1 MGYIYTPKKRP
12 EMDIFSQ
19 IEPLRGFLEQKKLIG
34 KSVGFVPTMGALH
47 EGHLTLI
54 RESHR
59 ENEITVCSIY
69 VNPTQF
75 NNADDLA
82 RYPRTIDQDITMLE
96 SVGCNVLFYPSNE
109 EIYPKK
115 STIKFEFG
123 PLEQVMEGKFR
134 PGHFSGVATVVSKL
148 LNIVQPARAYFGQ
161 KDYQQFKIVE
171 CLVQELKFNVQLR
184 CVPIQREMDGLA
196 MSSRNMRLTEE
207 QRKNA
212 IVFYES
218 LQLAKRRLAEG
229 HTMSF
234 VREEIKKH
242 CESKPGVKLEYLE
255 LTDASNFVQTESVTG
270 EAILLIAG
278 YVGEVRLIDNLLLKN
293 EN

>member
-1 MGYIYTPKKRP
+1 
-12 EMDIFSQ
+12 MDIFSQ
-19 IEPLRGFLEQKKLIG
+19 IAPLRAFLEQKKLIG

-47 EGHLTLI
+47 DGHLTLI

-82 RYPRTIDQDITMLE
+82 SYPRTIVRDIEMLE
-96 SVGCNVLFYPSNE
+96 SVGCNVLFCPSNE
-109 EIYPKK
+109 EVYPEK
-115 STIKFEFG
+115 SIIKFDFG
-123 PLEQVMEGKFR
+123 TLEQIMEGKFR

-148 LNIVQPARAYFGQ
+148 FNVVQPSRAYFGQ
-161 KDYQQFKIVE
+161 KDFQQFKIVE
-171 CLVQELKFNVQLR
+171 CLVRELKFNVQLR
-184 CVPIQREMDGLA
+184 CVPIQREKDGLA
-196 MSSRNMRLTEE
+196 MSSRNMRLDEE

-218 LQLAKRRLAEG
+218 LQMAKDRLEEG
-229 HTMSF
+229 LSMSF

-255 LTDASNFVQTESVTG
+255 LTDTLNFVQRESVTSK
-270 EAILLIAG
+270 AILLIAG
-278 YVGEVRLIDNLLLKN
+278 YVGEVRLIDNLLLN

>member
-1 MGYIYTPKKRP
+1 
-12 EMDIFSQ
+12 MDIFSQ
-19 IEPLRGFLEQKKLIG
+19 IGPLRAILEQEKMIG

-47 EGHLTLI
+47 EGHLALV
-54 RESHR
+54 RESQH

-69 VNPTQF
+69 INPTQF

-82 RYPRTIDQDITMLE
+82 RYPRTIDRDIEMLE
-96 SVGCNVLFYPSNE
+96 SVGCNVLFCPSND
-109 EIYPKK
+109 EIYPEK
-115 STIKFEFG
+115 SIIKFDFG
-123 PLEQVMEGKFR
+123 TLEQVMEGKFR

-161 KDYQQFKIVE
+161 KDFQQFKIVE
-171 CLVQELKFNVQLR
+171 CLVEELKFNVQLR
-184 CVPIQREMDGLA
+184 CVPIHREKDGLA
-196 MSSRNMRLTEE
+196 MSSRNMRLNEE
-207 QRKNA
+207 QRKQA

-229 HTMSF
+229 LSMSF

-255 LTDASNFVQTESVTG
+255 LTETTNFVQTESVTG

-278 YVGEVRLIDNLLLKN
+278 YVGEVRLIDNLLLNK
-293 EN
+293 

>member
-1 MGYIYTPKKRP
+1 MA
-12 EMDIFSQ
+12 
-19 IEPLRGFLEQKKLIG
+19 FLEQKKLIV
-34 KSVGFVPTMGALH
+34 KSLGFVPTMGALH
-47 EGHLTLI
+47 DGHLALI

-75 NNADDLA
+75 SNADDLA
-82 RYPRTIDQDITMLE
+82 RYPRTIDRDIEMLE
-96 SVGCNVLFYPSNE
+96 SVGCNVLFCPSNE
-109 EIYPKK
+109 EVYPEK
-115 STIKFEFG
+115 SRIKFDFG

-148 LNIVQPARAYFGQ
+148 FNIVQPSKAYFGQ
-161 KDYQQFKIVE
+161 KDFQQFKIVE

-184 CVPIQREMDGLA
+184 CVPIQREKDGLA
-196 MSSRNMRLTEE
+196 MSSRNMRLDNE

-218 LQLAKRRLAEG
+218 LQMAKRRLEEG
-229 HTMSF
+229 LSMSL

-255 LTDASNFVQTESVTG
+255 LTDTSNFVQRESVTSK
-270 EAILLIAG
+270 AILLIAG
-278 YVGEVRLIDNLLLKN
+278 YVGEVRLIDNLLLN
-293 EN
+293 E

>member
-1 MGYIYTPKKRP
+1 MGYICDLQKRP

-19 IEPLRGFLEQKKLIG
+19 IAPLRAFLEQKKLIG

-47 EGHLTLI
+47 DGHLTLI

-82 RYPRTIDQDITMLE
+82 SYPRTIVRDIEMLE
-96 SVGCNVLFYPSNE
+96 SVGCNVLFCPSNE
-109 EIYPKK
+109 EVYPEK
-115 STIKFEFG
+115 SIIKFDFG
-123 PLEQVMEGKFR
+123 TLEQIMEGKFR

-148 LNIVQPARAYFGQ
+148 FNIVQPSRAYFGQ
-161 KDYQQFKIVE
+161 KDFQQFKIVE
-171 CLVQELKFNVQLR
+171 CLVRELKFNVQLR
-184 CVPIQREMDGLA
+184 CVPIQREKDGLA
-196 MSSRNMRLTEE
+196 MSSRNMRLDEE

-218 LQLAKRRLAEG
+218 LQMAKDRLEEG
-229 HTMSF
+229 LSMSF

-255 LTDASNFVQTESVTG
+255 LTDTLNFVQRESVTSK
-270 EAILLIAG
+270 AILLIAG
-278 YVGEVRLIDNLLLKN
+278 YVGEVRLIDNLLLN

>member
-1 MGYIYTPKKRP
+1 
-12 EMDIFSQ
+12 MDIFSQ
-19 IEPLRGFLEQKKLIG
+19 IGPLMAFLEQKKLIV
-34 KSVGFVPTMGALH
+34 KSLGFVPTMGALH
-47 EGHLTLI
+47 DGHLALI

-75 NNADDLA
+75 SNADDLA
-82 RYPRTIDQDITMLE
+82 RYPRTIDRDIEMLE
-96 SVGCNVLFYPSNE
+96 SVGCNVLFCPSNE
-109 EIYPKK
+109 EVYPEK
-115 STIKFEFG
+115 SRIKFDFG

-148 LNIVQPARAYFGQ
+148 FNIVQPSKAYFGQ
-161 KDYQQFKIVE
+161 KDFQQFKIVE

-184 CVPIQREMDGLA
+184 CVPIQREKDGLA
-196 MSSRNMRLTEE
+196 MSSRNMRLDNE

-218 LQLAKRRLAEG
+218 LQMAKRRLEEG
-229 HTMSF
+229 LSMSL

-255 LTDASNFVQTESVTG
+255 LTDTSNFVQRESVTSK
-270 EAILLIAG
+270 AILLIAG
-278 YVGEVRLIDNLLLKN
+278 YVGEVRLIDNLLLN
-293 EN
+293 E

>member
-1 MGYIYTPKKRP
+1 
-12 EMDIFSQ
+12 MDIFSQ
-19 IEPLRGFLEQKKLIG
+19 IAPLRAFLEQKKLIG

-47 EGHLTLI
+47 DGHLTLI

-82 RYPRTIDQDITMLE
+82 SYPRTIVRDIEMLE
-96 SVGCNVLFYPSNE
+96 SVGCNVLFCPSNE
-109 EIYPKK
+109 EVYPEK
-115 STIKFEFG
+115 SIIMFDFG
-123 PLEQVMEGKFR
+123 TLEQIMEGKFR

-148 LNIVQPARAYFGQ
+148 FNIVQPSRAYFGQ
-161 KDYQQFKIVE
+161 KDFQQFKIVE
-171 CLVQELKFNVQLR
+171 CLVRELKFNVQLR
-184 CVPIQREMDGLA
+184 CVPIQREKDGLA
-196 MSSRNMRLTEE
+196 MSSRNMRLDEE

-218 LQLAKRRLAEG
+218 LQMAKGRLEEG
-229 HTMSF
+229 LSMSF

-255 LTDASNFVQTESVTG
+255 LTDTLNFVQRESVTSK
-270 EAILLIAG
+270 AILLIAG
-278 YVGEVRLIDNLLLKN
+278 YVGGVRLIDNLLLN